1 MERFLFVEG
10 RRARVRRHFA
20 FWSAWIVVT
29 YVNSLYLYSPR
40 ALLYPHVYYVALVD
54 MALCLPLYIFST
66 YIFLYVSFPVFIAPR
81 RYILFFA
88 SVLVMMVVNSL
99 LGYVL
104 SILYFDILNPG
115 NYPWLERA
123 RWQTGY
129 GRGGQAVVVSCIATG
144 IKVALAWKKKQAEN
158 TDLIRRKSES
168 DLQLAKTMI
177 RPEFLLHSLESI
189 HEKLMV
195 SYDIS
200 ARMILKLS
208 DVFSFVLYDCK
219 DPHILL
225 VRELEALDSLI
236 EAESISRGQDL
247 RLSIKGEEN
256 ARGKYVQPLLLFS
269 FVQGYL
275 AAEARSIQIDITE
288 HQLLVRQGGEVAFH
302 AIPLYKPSAYAHG

>member
-1 MERFLFVEG
+1 MERFLFAEG
-10 RRARVRRHFA
+10 RRARVRRHLA
-20 FWSAWIVVT
+20 FWSVWIVVT
-29 YVNSLYLYSPR
+29 YINCLYPSRPR
-40 ALLYPHVYYVALVD
+40 ALLYPHVYFVAFVD
-54 MALCLPLYIFST
+54 MALFLPLFVFST
-66 YIFLYVSFPVFIAPR
+66 YVFLYVLFPLVVAPR
-81 RYILFFA
+81 RYVLFFA
-88 SVLVMMVVNSL
+88 SVLLMMVVNSL
-99 LGYVL
+99 LGYAM
-104 SILYFDILNPG
+104 SKLYFDILTPG

-129 GRGGQAVVVSCIATG
+129 GRGGQAVIVSCIATG

-158 TDLIRRKSES
+158 TDLIRRKTDS

-208 DVFSFVLYDCK
+208 DVFSFVLYDCM
-219 DPHILL
+219 DAHILL
-225 VRELEALDSLI
+225 VRELEALDSLV

-269 FVQGYL
+269 FVQGYI

-288 HQLLVRQGGEVAFH
+288 HQLLVRQGGEEVFQV
-302 AIPLYKPSAYAHG
+302 IPLYKPSAYAHG